1 MIFILLYFILGILFV
16 EVGIPIIEAS
26 VTLLLTYL
34 KIPEAKASLKISQ
47 YNVKISKLADGEEEE
62 ETFTIGFAPPTK
74 EETNDEEEDL

>member
-1 MIFILLYFILGILFV
+1 M
-16 EVGIPIIEAS
+16 PIIEAL

-34 KIPEAKASLKISQ
+34 KVPEAKASLKISQ
-47 YNVKISKLADGEEEE
+47 YNVKISKLADREEEE